1 MFGVG
6 IEASI
11 KAQAGEFFQASA
23 NRPIVDTSAVGETM
37 STDQVHLERRSSHRF
52 DFQLPVII
60 RLAGLDREG
69 YGFTQDVSGRGAFFY
84 TDFQLT
90 EGDAIE
96 LTLVMPAEITLTEN
110 MRVRCRGQVT
120 RVIPIQSKFGVAVH
134 LQGYEFLPK
143 AETAAQISA
152 NFPRISGSH
161 GGSQTEKNAAI
172 PASRSV
178 AVGGSESGPLGNG

>member
-1 MFGVG
+1 
-6 IEASI
+6 
-11 KAQAGEFFQASA
+11 
-23 NRPIVDTSAVGETM
+23 M

-52 DFQLPVII
+52 DFQLPVIV
-60 RLAGLDREG
+60 RLAGLDRES

-84 TDFQLT
+84 TDFRLT

-110 MRVRCRGQVT
+110 MRVRCRGQVM

-161 GGSQTEKNAAI
+161 GGSQAEKNAAI
-172 PASRSV
+172 PASRGV